1 MDLLKKKLIG
11 NLVLFGAIGGGII
24 GAVIHFLLPAYSIG
38 GWFVGI
44 LLLLIVAMV
53 LVVNYVISA
62 SEKVTDRKLANV
74 YMLILMVQML
84 VVLAI
89 VTLYSLM
96 IKENTPGFALSFILL
111 FLLFLGLETW
121 SFVKLEKFLKEKK
134 QKG

>member
-24 GAVIHFLLPAYSIG
+24 DAIIHFLLPAYSIG

>member
-1 MDLLKKKLIG
+1 MNSLKKKLIG
-11 NLVLFGAIGGGII
+11 NLILFGAIGGGII
-24 GAVIHFLLPAYSIG
+24 GAVIHFMLPTYFIG
-38 GWFVGI
+38 GWFAGI